1 MENFSL
7 FPFTAIFH
15 AFPFSASFQ
24 VSVPAFGLQSSHTG
38 HWEAFQPRNGLK
50 SQFCSRQLVSS
61 GNILINPVIRLC
73 H

>member
-1 MENFSL
+1 MESFSL
-7 FPFTAIFH
+7 SPFTALYH
-15 AFPFSASFQ
+15 AFPFSPSFH
-24 VSVPAFGLQSSHTG
+24 VNAYIWLAELSHRSLRS
-38 HWEAFQPRNGLK
+38 FQPRNGLK